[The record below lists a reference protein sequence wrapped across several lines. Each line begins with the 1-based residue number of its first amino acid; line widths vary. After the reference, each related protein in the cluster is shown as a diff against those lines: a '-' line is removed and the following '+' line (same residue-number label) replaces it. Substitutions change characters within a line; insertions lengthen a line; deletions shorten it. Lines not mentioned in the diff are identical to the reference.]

1 MPGLFPDETQHMSR
15 GIPRLPAWETFPV
28 SHKEEEKEKEK
39 KKHGTSPRF
48 IVNRVSE
55 ASRAA
60 LGEALLEKL

>member
-15 GIPRLPAWETFPV
+15 GISRLAAWETFPE
-28 SHKEEEKEKEK
+28 SHKEGK
-39 KKHGTSPRF
+39 KKKIHRAESPQF

-55 ASRAA
+55 ASRAS